1 MRQLA
6 CAARARLARGGRGG
20 ALRGDLRRAAWGARA
35 RRHGRA
41 ARRRPRLP
49 AGQGG
54 PPRGRERHAW
64 PPLQCMQRSLM
75 PGALCALRHGCNI
88 APRWVPGSTEC
99 AAGASYGRAGAP
111 GTAPA
116 DPHTCRVPCMAAP
129 SAAAPPRRGASAA
142 AALRPHGAAP
152 PRIPGPLRAPPPAW
166 HRAARPPVPAPAASR
181 PRSAAPAPLPH
192 PARAAALS
200 GRSPHPARWSLPAA
214 GLLGMRRTRGRHNVY
229 CPRGAHPAA
238 GPLSEGGHALQP
250 ARPPPPGHAQDGRAR
265 MASARGRPRDARRPS
280 WSCAAEREHSLSS
293 SRNTTGALRPGGAS
307 KACRGRSHR
316 AGLGGI
322 GKRSCGAEHTSSRL
336 TLGSARAFAT
346 SRRSCYQCRMGARS
360 CLLAEKPSAIRRQ
373 GARLQARMQDV
384 RLPAAGP
391 AFQALQRGLR
401 RQARS
406 GRPCAACSACSLGC
420 TCGVRLRAPHSA
432 CCARGGAVH
441 ARPLA
446 PVAACVMP
454 DRCTWRDHTCP
465 LTITRQPVQRGGCSS
480 AARPARGA
488 CCGCRTAH
496 SVQPAQAH
504 ACAHWLSG
512 QHAALH
518 RGPFPRERPAPGRL
532 MAQPPQAPRRAA
544 RG

>member
-1 MRQLA
+1 VHGGA
-6 CAARARLARGGRGG
+6 VSGCPATPRGVGRGS
-20 ALRGDLRRAAWGARA
+20 AAASWGSSSP
-35 RRHGRA
+35 H
-41 ARRRPRLP
+41 PR
-49 AGQGG
+49 
-54 PPRGRERHAW
+54 
-64 PPLQCMQRSLM
+64 
-75 PGALCALRHGCNI
+75 
-88 APRWVPGSTEC
+88 
-99 AAGASYGRAGAP
+99 
-111 GTAPA
+111 
-116 DPHTCRVPCMAAP
+116 AAP
-129 SAAAPPRRGASAA
+129 SAAASLAPRRTSASAGARCVPAAFSGPCPSASPGARCSPVRPLASPGEVVPPRRRAVRHAADSWPAQRVLSA
-142 AALRPHGAAP
+142 RG
-152 PRIPGPLRAPPPAW
+152 
-166 HRAARPPVPAPAASR
+166 ASR
-181 PRSAAPAPLPH
+181 PRWSAVHASAP
-192 PARAAALS
+192 S
-200 GRSPHPARWSLPAA
+200 VSLGGAN
-214 GLLGMRRTRGRHNVY
+214 GSRGG
-229 CPRGAHPAA
+229 CAA